1 MSASNANQGFL
12 RQAQDGRRLSPNGC
26 IGVVLTLLTTAAA
39 HAAGPEITSDAP
51 AEPPGVQRPLWELG
65 LGVAGLRL
73 PDYRGSDQYHAYA
86 LPLPYVVYRGKW
98 LRADREGARA
108 LLLDA
113 NRVKVDVSVAAS
125 VPTRSRDN
133 AAREGMPDLA
143 ATGEIGPNVNVTLFR
158 ATDRS
163 MKLDLRLPV
172 RAAVTFESSPRFIGA
187 TFSPNLNL
195 DLINVAGGWNVG
207 LLAGPLYGNRKYH
220 AHFYGV
226 DEQYA
231 TATRPAYQAPG
242 GYAGWQA
249 LAATSRRF
257 GNTWVGAFVRYDSL
271 AGAVFADSPLVR
283 STHAV
288 TAGVGISWVFA
299 RSSELVTTY
308 ED

>member
-1 MSASNANQGFL
+1 MGGLAGVGLALCASL
-12 RQAQDGRRLSPNGC
+12 
-26 IGVVLTLLTTAAA
+26 A
-39 HAAGPEITSDAP
+39 HAAGPEATSDAP
-51 AEPPGVQRPLWELG
+51 SEPPGVQRPLWELG

-86 LPLPYVVYRGKW
+86 LPLPYIVYRGQW

-108 LLLDA
+108 LLVDTS
-113 NRVKVDVSVAAS
+113 RVKVDVSVAAS

-158 ATDRS
+158 SADRRT
-163 MKLDLRLPV
+163 KLDLRLPV
-172 RAAVTFESSPRFIGA
+172 RAAVTLQRSPKFVGA

-195 DLINVAGGWNVG
+195 DLANVAGGWNVG
-207 LLAGPLYGNRKYH
+207 LLAGPLYGNRRYH
-220 AHFYGV
+220 EHFYGV
-226 DEQYA
+226 DDAYA
-231 TATRPAYQAPG
+231 TAARPAYRAPG

-257 GNTWVGAFVRYDSL
+257 GNTWVGAFVRHDSL
-271 AGAVFADSPLVR
+271 AGAVFRDSPLVR
-283 STHAV
+283 SQHAV
-288 TAGVGISWVFA
+288 SAGVGVSWVFA
-299 RSSELVTTY
+299 RSSELVTTR